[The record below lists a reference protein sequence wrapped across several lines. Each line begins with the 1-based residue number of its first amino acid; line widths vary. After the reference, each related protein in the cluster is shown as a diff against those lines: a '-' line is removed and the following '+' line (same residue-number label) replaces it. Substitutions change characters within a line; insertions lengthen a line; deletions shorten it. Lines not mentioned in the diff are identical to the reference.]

1 MALSSTALNSPFV
14 GTLNKKLFP
23 STLIGGSCVKVPC
36 GSALVCMVTII
47 SKSIKVVVK
56 MKNVSFIL
64 QKKTK
69 WTFWSTQYF
78 ISENQWGTSESNSF
92 FREGRECSRDCLLY
106 TSDAADDRYV
116 V

>member
-1 MALSSTALNSPFV
+1 
-14 GTLNKKLFP
+14 
-23 STLIGGSCVKVPC
+23 
-36 GSALVCMVTII
+36 
-47 SKSIKVVVK
+47 

-92 FREGRECSRDCLLY
+92 FREGRECSRDFTHKNEIVLTTKYYLY
-106 TSDAADDRYV
+106 SGK
-116 V
+116 